1 MTSERSAHRAATFSN
16 FEAGNLPTESALAE
30 KLYRYFGGWGA
41 RQRTEAATPV
51 HLFPVPVHCSPQPKS
66 FMHKRILIV
75 DDSAHIRGLLKL
87 VIETRAGLKVCGEA
101 VDGLEGIAKG
111 FELEPDAI
119 NLDYSMP

>member
-1 MTSERSAHRAATFSN
+1 
-16 FEAGNLPTESALAE
+16 
-30 KLYRYFGGWGA
+30 
-41 RQRTEAATPV
+41 
-51 HLFPVPVHCSPQPKS
+51 
-66 FMHKRILIV
+66 MHKRILIV